1 MIRYALICDNAHSF
15 EAWFRSSDDFDR
27 QEKSGLLS
35 CLHCNSSAVTK
46 ALMAPAVR
54 NAAEEKGGEV
64 TVLSEREKTLREAIT
79 ALRRKVME
87 TARPVGDDFAEVAR
101 QMHEGEVEKESIW
114 GRATAEDARALAEDG
129 VDFLPLPEAA
139 EEQN

>member
-1 MIRYALICDNAHSF
+1 MIRYALTCDNAHSF
-15 EAWFRSSDDFDR
+15 EAWFRSSEDFDR
-27 QEKSGLLS
+27 QEKRGLLS
-35 CLHCNSSAVTK
+35 CPQCGSSSVTK

-54 NAAEEKGGEV
+54 NADETGSEV